1 MQEGKKKVFFRGDNG
16 WISSKHLVDDNKG
29 INGIIV
35 NKDTILKPSVQ
46 YFYTSY
52 NDDFENITLTKK
64 NKSDDWVKELQSS
77 QILPESE
84 FVEKFKLDANG
95 LRVKDQAN
103 PFEYRTITYTPEE
116 IEKRIANT
124 PDYNIDKN
132 TEHLTNYF
140 LNHGDK
146 NRKFCNGWQT
156 KGNQLVDGYL
166 LKTHFKRLKTEDL
179 MRLKS
184 FYFKC
189 LACYGAY
196 YDGHTTI
203 FDEIQ
208 KKLKEIPNNMNKP
221 KCFVRLLKKEYSGHI
236 EIETNTKTNKERF
249 KSLPLKHGGGF
260 INLDDVYENPDN
272 YFDYYYVTKDAIYKV
287 PHELVHNRVKLIDEG
302 KFDKEFQKTQNIDIT
317 QDCQDDCKVRT
328 REIDPKVEFK
338 EFYDYKQTRSAQS
351 SIDLQVNT
359 TQHNFNLSS
368 SAF

>member
-1 MQEGKKKVFFRGDNG
+1 MPGEKRIRKTERDSLGR
-16 WISSKHLVDDNKG
+16 
-29 INGIIV
+29 II
-35 NKDTILKPSVQ
+35 KYLGEID
-46 YFYTSY
+46 
-52 NDDFENITLTKK
+52 
-64 NKSDDWVKELQSS
+64 
-77 QILPESE
+77 
-84 FVEKFKLDANG
+84 EK
-95 LRVKDQAN
+95 
-103 PFEYRTITYTPEE
+103 ITYTPEQ
-116 IEKRIANT
+116 IEQRISQAS
-124 PDYNIDKN
+124 DYEIDKN
-132 TEHLTNYF
+132 TDHLTNYF
-140 LNHGDK
+140 FNHGDE
-146 NRKFCNGWQT
+146 NRKFCNGWQSQ
-156 KGNQLVDGYL
+156 NQMIDGYL

-196 YDGHTTI
+196 HDGYTTI
-203 FDEIQ
+203 FEEIQ

-221 KCFVRLLKKEYSGHI
+221 KCFVRLLKKEYSGHLLS
-236 EIETNTKTNKERF
+236 ELNTKTNKKRF
-249 KSLPLKHGGGF
+249 KSLPVKHGGF

-302 KFDKEFQKTQNIDIT
+302 KFDKEFQKTQNIDRN

-359 TQHNFNLSS
+359 TTQHNI
-368 SAF
+368 

>member
-1 MQEGKKKVFFRGDNG
+1 MPGEKRIRKTERDSLGR
-16 WISSKHLVDDNKG
+16 
-29 INGIIV
+29 II
-35 NKDTILKPSVQ
+35 KDLGEI
-46 YFYTSY
+46 
-52 NDDFENITLTKK
+52 D
-64 NKSDDWVKELQSS
+64 
-77 QILPESE
+77 
-84 FVEKFKLDANG
+84 EK
-95 LRVKDQAN
+95 
-103 PFEYRTITYTPEE
+103 ITYTPEQ
-116 IEKRIANT
+116 IEQRISQAS
-124 PDYNIDKN
+124 DYEIDKN
-132 TEHLTNYF
+132 TDHLTNYF

-203 FDEIQ
+203 FEEIQ

-221 KCFVRLLKKEYSGHI
+221 KCFVRLLKKEYSGHLLS
-236 EIETNTKTNKERF
+236 ELNTKTNKERF
-249 KSLPLKHGGGF
+249 KSLPVKHGGF

-287 PHELVHNRVKLIDEG
+287 PHELVHNRVRLIDEG
-302 KFDKEFQKTQNIDIT
+302 KFDKEFQKTQNIDRN

-359 TQHNFNLSS
+359 TQHNI
-368 SAF
+368 